1 MVKDKCKTLQ
11 EGKNVVFLCKL
22 ETFSIDFFN
31 FKTETSKRFKCE
43 LKTSRFYEIQMSF
56 TKNKQTNKQFGTIKT
71 FLATQK
77 S

>member
-1 MVKDKCKTLQ
+1 MVKDKYKTLQ

-31 FKTETSKRFKCE
+31 FKTETSKCFKCE
-43 LKTSRFYEIQMSF
+43 LKTFRFYEIQMSF